1 MKERKTHRERQRE
14 REREMSDIYNEFKHI
29 YYRRT
34 FVLQYGA
41 T

>member
-1 MKERKTHRERQRE
+1 MKERHTEKDREK
-14 REREMSDIYNEFKHI
+14 EREMSDIYNEFKHI